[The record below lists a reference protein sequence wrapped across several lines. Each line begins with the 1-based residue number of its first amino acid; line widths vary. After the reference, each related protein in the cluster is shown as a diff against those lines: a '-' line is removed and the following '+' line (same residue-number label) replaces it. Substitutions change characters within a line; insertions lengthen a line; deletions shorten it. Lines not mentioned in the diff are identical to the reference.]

1 MATIRSEKMTDIQQI
16 TRSFPESTPPISHKF
31 FSSKTIL
38 WQPNLQK
45 LEVFDLEGLEVIFDL
60 EGQEVDHDSQRIVV
74 LDQLKTL
81 TLQNLSKLMYVWKNV
96 PQGIQGFQN
105 LTSIEIDACY
115 NLRYLFPHTVVKL
128 LVELQSIKIRWCDMI
143 ENIVQRDGEEEAKDI
158 ILFPKLT
165 SFHLG
170 FLPNLMSFYIKP
182 YSFEW
187 SSINQIYLSH
197 CPKLKTCGSEI
208 RSTRKLKKI
217 IGELELIPQEQGLEC
232 DPLGK
237 NYGLMVV
244 PEQGTTKK
252 SEESSSVNKEVC
264 ISQITINPPPLP
276 TCIMKHGYNL
286 KSINRVIK

>member
-1 MATIRSEKMTDIQQI
+1 MTDIQQI

-60 EGQEVDHDSQRIVV
+60 EGQEVDHDSQTIVV

-96 PQGIQGFQN
+96 PCGTLGFQN
-105 LTSIEIDACY
+105 LTSIEINAY
-115 NLRYLFPHTVVKL
+115 YSLRYLFPHTVVKL

-187 SSINQIYLSH
+187 SSLNQIYLSH

-217 IGELELIPQEQGLEC
+217 IGESELIPQEQGLEC

-252 SEESSSVNKEVC
+252 SEESSSVNKEVR
-264 ISQITINPPPLP
+264 ISQITIPATFSFNNKK
-276 TCIMKHGYNL
+276 TTQ
-286 KSINRVIK
+286 